1 VPSAGEHSEI
11 QSDKVGTREALR
23 DAHHRREHV
32 MKLPVINLCVAIAAM
47 LALNTTCADA
57 AKRHVGTAPRFAAHH
72 VNHVKLRKPR
82 RDLSESPGF
91 VLDTQ
96 PPADVR
102 RNVGLTSDSVTMG
115 ACRLDSLIC
124 SVALSGQAPQ
134 PRSGAPKAQTLRGN
148 AHTKRP
154 FLQGDARLQAPQP
167 RSGAPKA
174 RSLRANAHTKRP
186 FLQGDARLRR
196 TMSAESSTSFYI
208 KVARPPIRVA
218 PEPSYWMYRL
228 CSPAARAADPY
239 TVCFPFYGVRPY
251 LGRDPDVNV
260 RFQLRRDYHHFAG

>member
-1 VPSAGEHSEI
+1 
-11 QSDKVGTREALR
+11 
-23 DAHHRREHV
+23 

-91 VLDTQ
+91 VLDAQ
-96 PPADVR
+96 PPADVP
-102 RNVGLTSDSVTMG
+102 RNVGLTSDGVTVG

-124 SVALSGQAPQ
+124 SVAMSGPAPQ
-134 PRSGAPKAQTLRGN
+134 RAPKARGLRAN
-148 AHTKRP
+148 AHTKRS

-186 FLQGDARLRR
+186 FLHGDARLRR

-239 TVCFPFYGVRPY
+239 TVCFPVHAVRPY
-251 LGRDPDVNV
+251 LGRDPDANV

>member
-1 VPSAGEHSEI
+1 
-11 QSDKVGTREALR
+11 
-23 DAHHRREHV
+23 

-57 AKRHVGTAPRFAAHH
+57 AKRHVGNAPRFASHH

-82 RDLSESPGF
+82 RDLSESPF
-91 VLDTQ
+91 VLDAQ
-96 PPADVR
+96 PLADVR
-102 RNVGLTSDSVTMG
+102 RNVGLTSDGVTMG
-115 ACRLDSLIC
+115 DCRPDSLIC

-134 PRSGAPKAQTLRGN
+134 PRSGAPKARG
-148 AHTKRP
+148 
-154 FLQGDARLQAPQP
+154 
-167 RSGAPKA
+167 
-174 RSLRANAHTKRP
+174 LRANAHTKRP

-228 CSPAARAADPY
+228 CSPAARAADSY

>member
-1 VPSAGEHSEI
+1 
-11 QSDKVGTREALR
+11 
-23 DAHHRREHV
+23 

-47 LALNTTCADA
+47 LALNTTSADA
-57 AKRHVGTAPRFAAHH
+57 AKRHVGNTPRFASHH
-72 VNHVKLRKPR
+72 VNHIKLRKPR
-82 RDLSESPGF
+82 RDLSESPF
-91 VLDTQ
+91 VLDAQ
-96 PPADVR
+96 PLADVG
-102 RNVGLTSDSVTMG
+102 RNVGLTDGVTMG
-115 ACRLDSLIC
+115 DCRLDSLIC

-134 PRSGAPKAQTLRGN
+134 PRSGAPKARGLRAN

-154 FLQGDARLQAPQP
+154 FLQGGARLQAPQQ

-174 RSLRANAHTKRP
+174 RTLRANAHTKRP

-208 KVARPPIRVA
+208 KVARPPTRVA
-218 PEPSYWMYRL
+218 PDPSYWMYRL

-239 TVCFPFYGVRPY
+239 TVCFPLYGVRPY

>member
-1 VPSAGEHSEI
+1 
-11 QSDKVGTREALR
+11 
-23 DAHHRREHV
+23 
-32 MKLPVINLCVAIAAM
+32 M
-47 LALNTTCADA
+47 
-57 AKRHVGTAPRFAAHH
+57 
-72 VNHVKLRKPR
+72 
-82 RDLSESPGF
+82 
-91 VLDTQ
+91 LDTQ

-115 ACRLDSLIC
+115 ACRLDNLIC
-124 SVALSGQAPQ
+124 SVAMSGQAPQ

-154 FLQGDARLQAPQP
+154 FLQGDARL
-167 RSGAPKA
+167 
-174 RSLRANAHTKRP
+174 
-186 FLQGDARLRR
+186 RR

-208 KVARPPIRVA
+208 KVARPSIRVA
-218 PEPSYWMYRL
+218 PEPLYWMYRL